1 MKKVIREG
9 AMSDIDIIA
18 GESKSF
24 KDFVKEFYKEFKD
37 FPKNREAMK
46 WLEDTYKSV
55 NESTDSDDLE
65 RVADGLPQ
73 TVEESVNEN
82 DSYSITDDKGRHFLL
97 IVGEEPKDSKGKSE
111 YKKDGFYI
119 SPQKGFKGLITAY
132 FKDEKTLKRNIDN
145 KYHNQLGESI
155 NEATSKYPNFD
166 LDKNIRYQDTSIS
179 SGMWRY
185 TGKEQGGK
193 GVYRNL
199 NNNQFLGFSSDDFK
213 YFKKHLKKHFDID
226 ESVNEAKVSYDFS
239 ENELKRVLKLLGRN
253 ASTEVKMIKAFEK
266 AFGRKLT
273 RDELFESVNELD
285 INDPIMIKLRAAQM
299 KRNKDAATK
308 VEKEKKINPDYKA
321 LKNAT
326 KIKALKKKRAEVMR
340 DMEQEAEPEGGKIA
354 DRYGKLLNRIDN
366 DIIKLGGNPMSESV
380 NEEAK
385 RDYKAEYKKFQS
397 STESKKYRAELNK
410 YNRDKGT
417 YGNGD
422 GKDASHKGGKIVG
435 FEAESKNRGRAEKS
449 RLKKESAGCGCGC
462 GCGGSKLTESVEP
475 QIITQL
481 KDIVNNKQNKVLVD
495 PKSGKKM
502 RVDLFSA
509 SAITQV
515 YDALKQQSNKDKF
528 VGSGLMGMQ
537 SMAMKLL
544 K

>member
-1 MKKVIREG
+1 L
-9 AMSDIDIIA
+9 
-18 GESKSF
+18 SKL
-24 KDFVKEFYKEFKD
+24 K
-37 FPKNREAMK
+37 
-46 WLEDTYKSV
+46 
-55 NESTDSDDLE
+55 
-65 RVADGLPQ
+65 LP
-73 TVEESVNEN
+73 
-82 DSYSITDDKGRHFLL
+82 I
-97 IVGEEPKDSKGKSE
+97 
-111 YKKDGFYI
+111 
-119 SPQKGFKGLITAY
+119 
-132 FKDEKTLKRNIDN
+132 
-145 KYHNQLGESI
+145 
-155 NEATSKYPNFD
+155 
-166 LDKNIRYQDTSIS
+166 
-179 SGMWRY
+179 
-185 TGKEQGGK
+185 GK

-299 KRNKDAATK
+299 KRNKDAAKK

-366 DIIKLGGNPMSESV
+366 DIIKFGGNPMSESV

-397 STESKKYRAELNK
+397 SEKSKKYRAELNK

>member
-9 AMSDIDIIA
+9 AMSDIDIMA

-73 TVEESVNEN
+73 TVEESVNESPDTN
-82 DSYSITDDKGRHFLL
+82 SLKKIHDAVLKFLKTKKG
-97 IVGEEPKDSKGKSE
+97 VGEVKEFPEFPNRYGDNVSTFSVKYNIEDKYNYDLQEIKIEYSTSRVFIPNKG
-111 YKKDGFYI
+111 YF
-119 SPQKGFKGLITAY
+119 PFKTFNDI
-132 FKDEKTLKRNIDN
+132 
-145 KYHNQLGESI
+145 
-155 NEATSKYPNFD
+155 
-166 LDKNIRYQDTSIS
+166 KNIINKKS
-179 SGMWRY
+179 S
-185 TGKEQGGK
+185 
-193 GVYRNL
+193 
-199 NNNQFLGFSSDDFK
+199 
-213 YFKKHLKKHFDID
+213 LK
-226 ESVNEAKVSYDFS
+226 
-239 ENELKRVLKLLGRN
+239 
-253 ASTEVKMIKAFEK
+253 
-266 AFGRKLT
+266 
-273 RDELFESVNELD
+273 ESVNELD
-285 INDPIMIKLRAAQM
+285 INDPIMMKLRAAQM

-308 VEKEKKINPDYKA
+308 VEKEKKINPDYTA

-380 NEEAK
+380 NESSTINKRRAGAELKQKLKGKRSDGMGEYTGTIYGLDSTGKRVELKNLNDLNKYSEFELGESVNEETK

-397 STESKKYRAELNK
+397 SEKSKKYRAELNK